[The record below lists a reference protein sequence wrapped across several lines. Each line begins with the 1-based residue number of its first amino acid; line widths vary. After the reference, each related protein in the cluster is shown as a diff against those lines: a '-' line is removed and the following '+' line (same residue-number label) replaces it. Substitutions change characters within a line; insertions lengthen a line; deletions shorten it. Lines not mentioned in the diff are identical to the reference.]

1 MVAETFQNE
10 PATTAPLSSKRVLS
24 AQEAAAYVGLSKQTM
39 AKLRVYG
46 GGPPFL
52 KLGRRVLYDP
62 TDLDQWLASH
72 RRASTSAVSEAA

>member
-1 MVAETFQNE
+1 MVAETSQND
-10 PATTAPLSSKRVLS
+10 PATTVSLSSKRVLS
-24 AQEAAAYVGLSKQTM
+24 VQDAAVHVGLSRQTM

-62 TDLDQWLASH
+62 SDLDQWLASH
-72 RRASTSAVSEAA
+72 RRKSTSEQGAL